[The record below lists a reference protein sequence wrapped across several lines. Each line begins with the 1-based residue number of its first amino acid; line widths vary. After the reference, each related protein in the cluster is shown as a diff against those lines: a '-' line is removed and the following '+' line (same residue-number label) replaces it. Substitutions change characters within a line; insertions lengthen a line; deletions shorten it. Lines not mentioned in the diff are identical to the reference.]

1 MRGVQSTSSV
11 SQDEQQSSFLNLAI
25 SLMEFMQTSCTL
37 SAYKQL
43 FYQMYVHVDIQKKI
57 LNKNKNIFEK
67 MSGYVGFLPP
77 PTYFLHTLL
86 GLLHSIVND
95 HSVYV
100 GSMWVGVR
108 ILHIL
113 HSFFRK
119 CFYSCIVLQSHPGSR
134 AVSYAVL
141 FCMLNSSVD
150 STQHQ

>member
-25 SLMEFMQTSCTL
+25 SLLEFIKTCTL
-37 SAYKQL
+37 SAYNQL
-43 FYQMYVHVDIQKKI
+43 FLRNVCACGYTKEI

-77 PTYFLHTLL
+77 PTYFLYTLL
-86 GLLHSIVND
+86 GLLHAIVND

-108 ILHIL
+108 ILHI
-113 HSFFRK
+113 HSFFQK
-119 CFYSCIVLQSHPGSR
+119 CFYSCLGSLLYIHMHNVIHFVKKVGCR
-134 AVSYAVL
+134 HSMYR
-141 FCMLNSSVD
+141 S
-150 STQHQ
+150 